1 MSSSAIAGLLQ
12 EEIKTVQKSE
22 VLKLIVSP
30 VSSHSFSLVP
40 TIVRVRLSFFFIE

>member
-1 MSSSAIAGLLQ
+1 MSSSAIVGLLQ

-30 VSSHSFSLVP
+30 VSSRSFSLAP
-40 TIVRVRLSFFFIE
+40 AIVE